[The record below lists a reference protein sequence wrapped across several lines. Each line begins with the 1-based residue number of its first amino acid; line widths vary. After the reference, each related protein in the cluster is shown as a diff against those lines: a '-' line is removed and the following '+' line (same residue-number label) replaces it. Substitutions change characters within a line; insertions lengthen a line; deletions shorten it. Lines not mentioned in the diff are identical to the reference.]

1 LFWIV
6 SDPPRFR
13 GASTFQGPS
22 ISTSYSC
29 QRWMV
34 PRYRPMRPLRMWA
47 CQRELESLYFAR
59 FRNVSDC
66 WRRLS
71 SDPG

>member
-1 LFWIV
+1 
-6 SDPPRFR
+6 
-13 GASTFQGPS
+13 
-22 ISTSYSC
+22 
-29 QRWMV
+29 MV
-34 PRYRPMRPLRMWA
+34 PRYRPMRLLGMWA
-47 CQRELESLYFAR
+47 FRRELESLYFAR